1 MVLISNAGFKSL
13 EHVTKKT
20 YESQHTVLSL
30 FFLFFSKEWLNP
42 NGNFPPSWDWWFVLS
57 VGAHHHG
64 SPTYSPLNF
73 WRSQIKPSISSRSDT
88 FLLAPISQRLKIFSE
103 KKSSCK
109 EDGFCKGGGTKD
121 ISRFFGFFCG
131 ICCYPTV
138 QNRIQSGVQAWRN
151 EWMHG
156 LWGWKDIW
164 RDGVRQMG
172 IVLVTLGPVRS
183 WTHWRWPSIT
193 IFLIRISLRVFFFL
207 LLFLLLLLFSS
218 QVIVWFPRRH
228 CSQFLLTTT
237 TTTTTTNKS
246 KTKPLTANPP
256 RKDKKT
262 RKTHTPNTQI
272 HKRRDCIKT
281 KTQNTISKSFFFF
294 FLTTE
299 EYPKTKKNSQKR
311 EEQKKEVELQHQ
323 RWERE
328 REREQQK

>member
-1 MVLISNAGFKSL
+1 MICPVSWCSSSWVTYLLSTEFLEISDQTFD
-13 EHVTKKT
+13 
-20 YESQHTVLSL
+20 L
-30 FFLFFSKEWLNP
+30 F
-42 NGNFPPSWDWWFVLS
+42 
-57 VGAHHHG
+57 
-64 SPTYSPLNF
+64 
-73 WRSQIKPSISSRSDT
+73 QIRH
-88 FLLAPISQRLKIFSE
+88 FLLAPISQGLKIFSE

-109 EDGFCKGGGTKD
+109 EDGSCKGGGTKH

-138 QNRIQSGVQAWRN
+138 QNRIQRGVQAWRN

-164 RDGVRQMG
+164 RDGLRQMG

-246 KTKPLTANPP
+246 KTKPLAANPLQ
-256 RKDKKT
+256 KDQKT

-272 HKRRDCIKT
+272 HKTRLNKN
-281 KTQNTISKSFFFF
+281 QNTISKSFFFFFFFFF

-299 EYPKTKKNSQKR
+299 EYPKTKKNPQKK
-311 EEQKKEVELQHQ
+311 EEQEKEVELQQQ
-323 RWERE
+323 RRQRQRE
-328 REREQQK
+328 RTTKVVVEKPLQKKQHPNNWVTENS